1 MSDYTKV
8 NLRQVED
15 AAPRFGMPPEMHAR
29 FARTA
34 LGAGS
39 FGVSLLSLDAGFRQ
53 PFGHAHAEQEEVYVI
68 VRGSARI
75 NVAGEIVEAAEW
87 DAVRIGKDTMRA
99 VEAGPEGVD
108 YIAFGAGE
116 TSDDAEMRQG
126 WWG

>member
-15 AAPRFGMPPEMHAR
+15 AAPRFGMPSEMHAR

-34 LGAGS
+34 LEAGS
-39 FGVSLLSLDAGFRQ
+39 FGVSLLALDPGFRQ

-99 VEAGPEGVD
+99 VEAGPDGVE
-108 YIAFGAGE
+108 YLAFGAGKA
-116 TSDDAEMRQG
+116 SDDAEMREG